1 MEFMQWSPEYSVQVV
16 QLDAQH
22 KHLVGMINGLVEV
35 MSRGCNPDELDA
47 LLQDLVEYTHYHF
60 ETEEKLMA
68 RAGFAGLAAHREKHA
83 AMRAEVQR
91 LKSAAATSTTTS
103 AMKLMSFLKEWL
115 VKHING
121 TDKLYAEALMKARV
135 G

>member
-1 MEFMQWSPEYSVQVV
+1 MDFMQWSPEYSVHVMH
-16 QLDAQH
+16 LDAQH

-35 MSRGCNPDELDA
+35 MKRGTKAEELDA

-60 ETEEKLMA
+60 ETEEKLME

-83 AMRAEVQR
+83 AMRAEVLR
-91 LKSAAATSTTTS
+91 LKSAAGITTAAS
-103 AMKLMSFLKEWL
+103 AMQLMTFLKAWL

-121 TDKLYAEALMKARV
+121 TDKQYAEALLKA
-135 G
+135 GMA